1 MMTDANPIQQART
14 HRYYQHKGLTAAE
27 ARQRLIDNGPNVLE
41 TVQPESWTVLLLRQF
56 KSLLV
61 GVLAVAAGLSFALG
75 DSGDGYAI
83 LVVLAI
89 NTGIGFVLEWNAR
102 QSMQAL
108 RHLDTA
114 QARVMRDGQVQAISS
129 EAVTPGDLLLVEA
142 GELVVADA
150 ELMDVHQLEV
160 DESTLTGESLPVR
173 KTIEPTAPDAPLGDQ
188 HNRLFKGT
196 AITAGTGRAIVTA
209 VGRNTQLGKISQLV
223 GQAQPGITPLQ
234 EKLNGLSKILIGITL
249 ALSALFVVLGL
260 FRGDPTVLLV
270 ETAIA
275 LAIAAIPEGMAVV
288 ATIALAYGMMRLAKH
303 KVLVK
308 RLSAVSTL
316 GETNIIFTDKTG
328 TLTENRIEVFSLQ
341 LPGEEFDTYVE
352 VKAAIQPPSL
362 VIAGGE
368 STLSATDSF
377 SRLVQLGVLCNN
389 AEVTLEGDAYREL
402 GDPIEV
408 ALLKLAIS
416 DRQQPGHLRS
426 ACPRLAEQA
435 FSADTRRMATLH
447 QSETGYF
454 VAVKGALAELILHCP
469 ALTVEQRTRQQHRA
483 EAMAKKG
490 LRTLA
495 FAYQELTERPDDTTF
510 ADGDLTFAGLIG
522 FLDPPRLTIIP
533 SLKACRKAGIR
544 VVMVTG
550 DHPTTALTIAHQVQ
564 LVEPD
569 DTLTMTGKQL
579 KPADQLTPT
588 ERDQLLECRV
598 FARVSPAQKLS
609 LIDFYQQQNNVV
621 GMIGDG
627 VNDAPAL
634 KKADIGIAMGLRG
647 TQVAAEAADLVLK
660 DDSFASVVRAIGQGR
675 VIFENIHKFV
685 VFLLSCNL
693 SEIFVVALAGL
704 IGLGNPLLPLQIL
717 FVNIITDVFPALA
730 LGVGRENG
738 VLMQRPPRTP
748 NSPLLSRS
756 DWRRVVFYAV
766 VITIAVLGVYA
777 YARWQ
782 WGYTAAQCS
791 TLAFYS
797 LCWTQL
803 LHVFNL
809 YSGKKASLFTN
820 EITRNK
826 YVWMALLLCVGLL
839 LLTYY
844 VPFLHLA
851 LSLQP
856 IDGKALL
863 LLIGSGIFPVV
874 VVWVSRQLR
883 AIRQA

>member
-1 MMTDANPIQQART
+1 MLTLSNSPTRTDTDPQQ
-14 HRYYQHKGLTAAE
+14 GLTTAE
-27 ARQRLIDNGPNVLE
+27 ARQHLTDNGPNVLE
-41 TVQPESWTVLLLRQF
+41 TVRPERWLVLLLRQF

-61 GVLAVAAGLSFALG
+61 GVLAVAAGLSFFLG

-83 LVVLAI
+83 LIVLVI

-108 RHLDTA
+108 RRLDTA
-114 QARVMRDGQVQAISS
+114 QARVMRDGQVQEISS

-142 GELVVADA
+142 GDLVVADA
-150 ELMDVHQLEV
+150 DLVEIHQLEV

-173 KTIEPTAPDAPLGDQ
+173 KTTEPTASDAPLGDQ
-188 HNRLFKGT
+188 YNRLFKGT
-196 AITAGTGRAIVTA
+196 AVTAGTGRAIVTA
-209 VGRNTQLGKISQLV
+209 IGTKTQLGKISQLV
-223 GQAQPGITPLQ
+223 EQAQPGITPLQ
-234 EKLNGLSKILIGITL
+234 EKLNGLSKILIIVTL
-249 ALSALFVVLGL
+249 ILSAGFIGLGL
-260 FRGDPTVLLV
+260 LRGDPTVLLI

-288 ATIALAYGMMRLAKH
+288 ATIALAYGMMRLARH

-316 GETNIIFTDKTG
+316 GETNVIFTDKTG

-341 LPGEEFDTYVE
+341 LPGNEADPYVE
-352 VKAAIQPPSL
+352 LKTAIQPPSL
-362 VIAGGE
+362 VIVQGE
-368 STLSATDSF
+368 TTVPTTDSF
-377 SRLVQLGVLCNN
+377 TRLVQLGVLCNN
-389 AEVTLEGDAYREL
+389 AEVVLEGGTYREL
-402 GDPIEV
+402 GDPIEI

-416 DRQQPGHLRS
+416 NGQAPDHLRVES
-426 ACPRLAEQA
+426 PRLAEQA

-447 QSETGYF
+447 QSGTGYL
-454 VAVKGALAELILHCP
+454 VAVKGALAELVPHCP
-469 ALTVEQRTRQQHRA
+469 ALTPAQRTRQQQRA
-483 EAMAKKG
+483 EAMAEDG

-495 FAYQELTERPDDTTF
+495 FAYRELTDRPDDTTF

-522 FLDPPRLTIIP
+522 FLDPPRLAVVP
-533 SLKACRKAGIR
+533 ALQACRTAGIR

-550 DHPTTALTIAHQVQ
+550 DHPTTALTIARQVQ

-579 KPADQLTPT
+579 RPADQLTPD
-588 ERDQLLECRV
+588 ERNQILQCRV
-598 FARVSPAQKLS
+598 FARVSPAQKLA

-634 KKADIGIAMGLRG
+634 KKSDIGIAMGLRG

-717 FVNIITDVFPALA
+717 FVNIVTDVFPALA

-738 VLMQRPPRTP
+738 ALMQRPPRAP
-748 NSPLLSRS
+748 NSSLLSRS
-756 DWRRVVFYAV
+756 DWQQVVFYAV
-766 VITIAVLGVYA
+766 VMTIAVLGPYG

-791 TLAFYS
+791 TLAFYA

-809 YSGKKASLFTN
+809 YSGSRASLFTN
-820 EITRNK
+820 EITRNR
-826 YVWMALLLCVGLL
+826 YVWLALLLCVGLL

-844 VPFLHLA
+844 VPHLRTILA
-851 LSLQP
+851 IQP
-856 IDGKALL
+856 IDQRVLL

-874 VVWVSRQLR
+874 VVWISRQLR
-883 AIRQA
+883 IRN